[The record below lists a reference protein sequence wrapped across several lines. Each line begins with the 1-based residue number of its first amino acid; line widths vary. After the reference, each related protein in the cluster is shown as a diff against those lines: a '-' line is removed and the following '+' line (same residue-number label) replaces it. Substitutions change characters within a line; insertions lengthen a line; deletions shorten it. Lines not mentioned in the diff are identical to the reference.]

1 MEGRLCGSWLEPG
14 GWWPDLVKALGI
26 EPGLDAGV
34 WVGCKEE
41 RTTQT
46 HCAGSVWWES

>member
-1 MEGRLCGSWLEPG
+1 MWVLVGAWRLVARFGEGTS
-14 GWWPDLVKALGI
+14 V

>member
-1 MEGRLCGSWLEPG
+1 M
-14 GWWPDLVKALGI
+14 KALGI

-46 HCAGSVWWES
+46 HCAGSVWAGKLDVVLVPSKECLTGFLRT